1 MNVYLLNLG
10 RMPYE
15 QALALQHQCVAACKA
30 GALDG
35 VFILLEHPPVITLGR
50 QAKEANILAAPAF
63 LQQLGIQVHRVE
75 RGGDV
80 TYHGPG
86 QLIGY
91 PILDLRKFRKDV
103 GWFMRSLQQVL
114 VDTLATYWIEAEAR
128 LGRDTGIW
136 VGQDKIAAIGVRIE
150 RWVTYHGF
158 ALYVDPIMAH
168 FDLIVPCGLHDK
180 GVTSMREILGQSIT
194 VSAVRPVVVEAFERV
209 YGVTVEEVAVTQLP
223 GVSPDTILPSVPL
236 ARGEAHSSP
245 SWREVGRGAQGPL

>member
-10 RMPYE
+10 LVPYE
-15 QALALQHQCVAACKA
+15 QALALQHECVVACKA
-30 GALDG
+30 DLLDG
-35 VFILLEHPPVITLGR
+35 VFIMLEHPPVITLGR
-50 QAKEANILAAPAF
+50 QANESNILAAPAF

-91 PILDLRKFRKDV
+91 PILNLRKLQKDV
-103 GWFMRSLQQVL
+103 GWFVRSLQQVL
-114 VDTLATYWIEAEAR
+114 VDTLAVYWIKAEAR
-128 LGRDTGIW
+128 LGRETGIW

-180 GVTSMREILGQSIT
+180 GVTSMHQILGQSIA

-209 YGVTVEEVAVTQLP
+209 FGVTLEESSGTQLP
-223 GVSPDTILPSVPL
+223 GISPDLLV
-236 ARGEAHSSP
+236 EA
-245 SWREVGRGAQGPL
+245 GAA